1 MQLYAFDREM
11 SHLFKKGYPLPDPT
25 TIKIVLS
32 KRPISKYTQKED
44 HSLPNQEIR
53 DVVVTIQI
61 SDLQITQ
68 YTPRRHCDTPVLKKK
83 LKYLESANRQIETRP
98 ISIYMSRLSFDK
110 PPSQK

>member
-11 SHLFKKGYPLPDPT
+11 SHLFKNGYPLPDPT

-44 HSLPNQEIR
+44 HSLPNQEIH
-53 DVVVTIQI
+53 DVVVTTQI

-68 YTPRRHCDTPVLKKK
+68 YTPRRHCDTPVLKKI
-83 LKYLESANRQIETRP
+83 EIFETRP

>member
-44 HSLPNQEIR
+44 HSLPNQEIH
-53 DVVVTIQI
+53 DVVVTTQI

-83 LKYLESANRQIETRP
+83 
-98 ISIYMSRLSFDK
+98 
-110 PPSQK
+110 

>member
-44 HSLPNQEIR
+44 HSLPNQEIH
-53 DVVVTIQI
+53 DVVVTTQI

-68 YTPRRHCDTPVLKKK
+68 YTPRRHCDTPVLKKIEIFGIAK
-83 LKYLESANRQIETRP
+83 STNRDSSHIYLYVSVV
-98 ISIYMSRLSFDK
+98 F
-110 PPSQK
+110 

>member
-44 HSLPNQEIR
+44 HSLPNQEIH
-53 DVVVTIQI
+53 DVVTTQI

-83 LKYLESANRQIETRP
+83 LKYLVSASRQIETRP

>member
-44 HSLPNQEIR
+44 HSLPNQEIH

-83 LKYLESANRQIETRP
+83 IEIFGIGKSTNRDSSHIYLYVSVV
-98 ISIYMSRLSFDK
+98 FW
-110 PPSQK
+110 

>member
-44 HSLPNQEIR
+44 HSLPNQEIH
-53 DVVVTIQI
+53 DVVVTTQI

-68 YTPRRHCDTPVLKKK
+68 YTPRRHCDTPVLKKI
-83 LKYLESANRQIETRP
+83 EIFGETRP

>member
-44 HSLPNQEIR
+44 HSLPNQEIH
-53 DVVVTIQI
+53 DVVVTTQI

-68 YTPRRHCDTPVLKKK
+68 YTPRRHCDTPVLKKIEIFGIGK
-83 LKYLESANRQIETRP
+83 LTNRDSSHIYLYVSVV
-98 ISIYMSRLSFDK
+98 F
-110 PPSQK
+110 

>member
-44 HSLPNQEIR
+44 HSLPNQEMSQHKSL
-53 DVVVTIQI
+53 T
-61 SDLQITQ
+61 
-68 YTPRRHCDTPVLKKK
+68 YK
-83 LKYLESANRQIETRP
+83 LPNTRP
-98 ISIYMSRLSFDK
+98 DVIVIHLC
-110 PPSQK
+110 

>member
-32 KRPISKYTQKED
+32 KKPISKYTQKED
-44 HSLPNQEIR
+44 HSLPNQEIH
-53 DVVVTIQI
+53 DVVVTTQI

-68 YTPRRHCDTPVLKKK
+68 YTPRRHCDTPVLKKIEIFSIGK
-83 LKYLESANRQIETRP
+83 STNRDSSHIYLYVSVV
-98 ISIYMSRLSFDK
+98 FW
-110 PPSQK
+110 

>member
-11 SHLFKKGYPLPDPT
+11 SHLFKKGYLLPDPT
-25 TIKIVLS
+25 TFKIVLS

-44 HSLPNQEIR
+44 HSLPNQEIH

-83 LKYLESANRQIETRP
+83 LKYLVSASRQIETRP